1 MGEDRTKSG
10 QHPAVVAYRKKLDSL
25 TEHQIADFDKVND
38 ELGKAAERC
47 RSSCPPAEHAAE
59 EVVP

>member
-25 TEHQIADFDKVND
+25 TEHQIQEFDEVND
-38 ELGKAAERC
+38 KLGKAAERC
-47 RSSCPPAEHAAE
+47 RSSCPPADAQEGAA
-59 EVVP
+59 